1 MWPGIITGQSLE
13 CQREMKMLEK
23 RGLAVLAIASALSA
37 CASTE
42 EFSFENLYDDF
53 VSLVT
58 DDSDASIA
66 DASDESENLE
76 ENPEPAVLPGDDEPA
91 SWLIKNG
98 CSLDAVTVDAAGTRT
113 WEMRCP
119 NSRWIKLIDSSL

>member
-1 MWPGIITGQSLE
+1 
-13 CQREMKMLEK
+13 MLEK

-42 EFSFENLYDDF
+42 QFSFENLYDDF

-66 DASDESENLE
+66 DASEESENLE

>member
-1 MWPGIITGQSLE
+1 MRPEMLSGKALGAW
-13 CQREMKMLEK
+13 REMKMLGQ
-23 RGLAVLAIASALSA
+23 RGLAALAIASVLSA
-37 CASTE
+37 CATTE

-66 DASDESENLE
+66 NASEESENFK
-76 ENPEPAVLPGDDEPA
+76 ENPEPAVSPGDDEPA

-98 CSLDAVTVDAAGTRT
+98 CTLDAVTVDPEGTRT

>member
-1 MWPGIITGQSLE
+1 
-13 CQREMKMLEK
+13 MLGK

-37 CASTE
+37 CATTE

-66 DASDESENLE
+66 NASEESGNLE
-76 ENPEPAVLPGDDEPA
+76 GNPEPAVLPGDDEPA

>member
-1 MWPGIITGQSLE
+1 MWPGIVTGQSLE
-13 CQREMKMLEK
+13 RQREMKMLEK

-66 DASDESENLE
+66 DASENIE